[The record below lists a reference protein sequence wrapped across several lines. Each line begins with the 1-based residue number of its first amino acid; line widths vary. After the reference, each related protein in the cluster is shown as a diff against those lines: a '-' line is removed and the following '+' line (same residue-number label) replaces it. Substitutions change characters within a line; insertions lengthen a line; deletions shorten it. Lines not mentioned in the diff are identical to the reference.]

1 VLARQPSSALST
13 LAPAGNRCAQA
24 SRQAVESA
32 LASTA
37 ASPPSP
43 GSQPL
48 MHSTT
53 DMHCASLPQAL
64 SSSQQPCPRH
74 VSHAGIPVGKESE
87 HCAGGLT
94 DPASMG
100 APESSEGPG
109 GEVSSEV
116 SGAFAAGA
124 ESAAGGE
131 KLASARAVAAEADLW
146 NAVSK
151 LGSRG
156 L

>member
-1 VLARQPSSALST
+1 
-13 LAPAGNRCAQA
+13 
-24 SRQAVESA
+24 
-32 LASTA
+32 
-37 ASPPSP
+37 
-43 GSQPL
+43 
-48 MHSTT
+48 
-53 DMHCASLPQAL
+53 
-64 SSSQQPCPRH
+64 
-74 VSHAGIPVGKESE
+74 
-87 HCAGGLT
+87 
-94 DPASMG
+94 MG